1 MHYTRSERNT
11 QRLLL
16 IIAHNWVVNYQI
28 KKTVQVQF
36 SETSVG
42 VLEDTLYHLVPHEYS
57 LVLFLHNRTALS
69 INKILFDLGK
79 LVSIKSSFTL

>member
-1 MHYTRSERNT
+1 MHYTRSEKTT

-36 SETSVG
+36 SKTSVG
-42 VLEDTLYHLVPHEYS
+42 VLENTPYYIVTHEYS
-57 LVLFLHNRTALS
+57 SFLFLHNRIVLS
-69 INKILFDLGK
+69 INKILFDGVK
-79 LVSIKSSFTL
+79 LISIKTVQR